1 MGLGN
6 LFKKKEGQEN
16 GNNTSKKKLRKVYER
31 ITVVEKL
38 VEEALKEHNEFHVKL
53 KSLCDRTEKVLAEIE
68 GRIP

>member
-1 MGLGN
+1 
-6 LFKKKEGQEN
+6 
-16 GNNTSKKKLRKVYER
+16 VYER